1 MKRPGSMI
9 IWPAHIDSSKT
20 RGQGRKLPVSR
31 AVKQPTTKEVWQ
43 AAMSLGYS
51 PEIREKTAL
60 SKSPW
65 EKTGYVVVKKA
76 GQRPAVL
83 KNLAGEIVRNRQKEA
98 ASQTI
103 ETKKR

>member
-1 MKRPGSMI
+1 MKRPGFMI

-43 AAMSLGYS
+43 AAMSLGFS
-51 PEIREKTAL
+51 PEITDKMAL

-65 EKTGYVVVKKA
+65 EKTGYVVVKRA

-83 KNLAGEIVRNRQKEA
+83 KNIAGEIVRNRQKEA
-98 ASQTI
+98 AVQTTV
-103 ETKKR
+103 TKKR